1 MFGSRLLL
9 LQTAPWNLVV
19 SSVDKRGLLLRM
31 VLVCVTGAIFLL
43 LYRFYLSVPAVLNQT
58 TLNVLSYSTFLNS
71 WGPGREIALAFER
84 ETGIAVEYRD
94 AGDAGL
100 ILRKLDL
107 FPSDVVIGLDQLTLA
122 EARASRKWR
131 PLPEDGERHE
141 AEFLA
146 FDYSPMTF
154 VYRNGDVEPPAN
166 LEDLTNARFANSIA
180 LQDPR
185 SSTPG
190 QQFLFWI
197 LDTKGI
203 DDGFKYLERLKANVK
218 TVTPNWSS
226 AYGLFTRRQVQM
238 VYSYLTSPLYHAVNE
253 QDRGYTAIVF
263 EEPLPLQTEYVGIP
277 STCAECDAGEKFARF
292 LLRPETQKL
301 IMTKNYMLPVKADV
315 RRGTPFEGVPD
326 AKEHRW
332 KNLPE
337 LLRRRDEIFE
347 RWRKLGIG

>member
-1 MFGSRLLL
+1 MI
-9 LQTAPWNLVV
+9 P
-19 SSVDKRGLLLRM
+19 VDRRGLLLRM
-31 VLVCVTGAIFLL
+31 VLVGVTGAIFLL
-43 LYRFYLSVPAVLNQT
+43 LYRFYLSVPALQNQT

-107 FPSDVVIGLDQLTLA
+107 FPSDVVVGLDQLTLA
-122 EARASRKWR
+122 EARLKQKWR
-131 PLPEDGERHE
+131 PLPEKGERHE
-141 AEFLA
+141 SDFLA

-154 VYRNGDVEPPAN
+154 VYRNGDVQPPVD
-166 LEDLTNARFANSIA
+166 LEDLTDHRFANSIA

-203 DDGFKYLERLKANVK
+203 DEGFKYLARLKPNVK
-218 TVTPNWSS
+218 TVAPNWSS
-226 AYGLFTRRQVQM
+226 AYGLFTRREVQM
-238 VYSYLTSPLYHAVNE
+238 VFSYLTSPLYHSVNE
-253 QDRGYTAIVF
+253 QDDGYTAILF
-263 EEPLPLQTEYVGIP
+263 TEPLPLQTEYVGVP
-277 STCAECDAGEKFARF
+277 QTCAECDAGEKFARF

-301 IMTKNYMLPVKADV
+301 IMTKNYMLPVKSEVKAN
-315 RRGTPFEGVPD
+315 TPFEAVPS
-326 AKEHRW
+326 AKEHQW

-337 LLRRRDEIFE
+337 LLKRRDEIFE